1 MNITGIHICTKCK
14 NQFKWVYSVKER
26 ISDRMTVTVID
37 SHTTRAF
44 SAFSKETGKNEIFV
58 RCKNCNQIDIITD
71 DLGNYD
77 TDR

>member
-44 SAFSKETGKNEIFV
+44 SAFSKETGKNEIFI
-58 RCKNCNQIDIITD
+58 RCKNCDHPDIITD
-71 DLGNYD
+71 DLDNYD
-77 TDR
+77 TDH